1 MTHVGPLTGLPAELG
16 LDAAIGQFLVAAAFV
31 LGAFMLGVLAELALT
46 RALAGFA
53 SRTPGRLDDLLADA
67 FRGPIRL
74 FFTVIGVL
82 LALLVVDLP
91 ALVHRL
97 ASLLLDVAVMLVLV
111 IVAARLVGGLIF
123 VYGERSRLVGATRR
137 FLRRVA
143 VSAIYVIGFLF
154 ILDNVGISITPLL
167 TTLGLAGLAAALAF
181 QDTLA
186 NFFAGVYV
194 QADKPLDVGHRVR
207 FEDLKVE
214 GTVVDVGWRT
224 TKLRTAEGDILVIPN
239 TKVAAGVVI
248 DYDLPEPRTTLRL
261 PVRVARS
268 ADPRAVASLL
278 EEVARGVGDP
288 GVIGEP
294 RALFSPGFVAGAFEF
309 TLVLDAVDI
318 AAKERVAEELRFRVV
333 ERLRGAGVEMT

>member
-1 MTHVGPLTGLPAELG
+1 MTHVGPLTGLPADLG
-16 LDAAIGQFLVAAAFV
+16 LDRAFGQLLVAAAFV
-31 LGAFMLGVLAELALT
+31 LGFFVLGVLADVLLT

-53 SRTPGRLDDLLADA
+53 ARTHGKLDDVLAGA

-74 FFTVIGVL
+74 FFILVGL
-82 LALLVVDLP
+82 LLGLLVLDLP
-91 ALVHRL
+91 AWAHRA
-97 ASLLLDVAVMLVLV
+97 ASLLLDVAVMLVVV
-111 IVAARLVGGLIF
+111 IVAARLAGGLIL

-143 VSAIYVIGFLF
+143 VSAIYVVGFLF

-224 TKLRTAEGDILVIPN
+224 TKLRTREGDILVIPN
-239 TKVAAGVVI
+239 TKVAAGIVV
-248 DYDLPEPRTTLRL
+248 DHDLPEPRTTLRL
-261 PVRVARS
+261 PVKVARS
-268 ADPRAVASLL
+268 ADPRRVAALL
-278 EEVARGVGDP
+278 EETARSLGDAGMVGDP
-288 GVIGEP
+288 KA
-294 RALFSPGFVAGAFEF
+294 RFSPGFVADGFEF
-309 TLVLDAVDI
+309 TLTLEAVDVE
-318 AAKERVAEELRFRVV
+318 AKDRIAEELRYRVV
-333 ERLRGAGVEMT
+333 ERLRGAGVEMG

>member
-1 MTHVGPLTGLPAELG
+1 MTHVGPLTGLPGALG
-16 LDAAIGQFLVAAAFV
+16 LDSLLGHLLVAAAFV
-31 LGAFMLGVLAELALT
+31 LGGFVLGVVAEVLLT
-46 RALAGFA
+46 RALTGFA
-53 SRTPGRLDDLLADA
+53 ARTPGRLDDVLANA

-74 FFTVIGVL
+74 FVTLVGIL
-82 LALLVVDLP
+82 LGLLVLELP
-91 ALVHRL
+91 AWVHRL
-97 ASLLLDVAVMLVLV
+97 ASSLLDVAVLLVLV
-111 IVAARLVGGLIF
+111 VAAARVVGGLIL

-143 VSAIYVIGFLF
+143 VAAIYVVGFLF

-214 GTVVDVGWRT
+214 GTVLDVGWRT
-224 TKLRTAEGDILVIPN
+224 TKLRTAEGDVLVIPN
-239 TKVAAGVVI
+239 TKVASGVVV

-268 ADPRAVASLL
+268 ADPRRVAALL
-278 EEVARGVGDP
+278 EETARGLGDP
-288 GVIGEP
+288 GVVAEP
-294 RALFSPGFVAGAFEF
+294 EARFSPGFVGGAFEF
-309 TLVLDAVDI
+309 TLVVEAVDF
-318 AAKERVAEELRFRVV
+318 AARERVAEELRYRVV
-333 ERLRGAGVEMT
+333 ERLRAAGIEMT

>member
-1 MTHVGPLTGLPAELG
+1 MTHVGPLTGLPQDLG
-16 LDAAIGQFLVAAAFV
+16 LEAPAGPFLVAAALA
-31 LGAFMLGVLAELALT
+31 LGSFMLGVVAELLLT
-46 RALAGFA
+46 RALKSFA
-53 SRTPGRLDDLLADA
+53 ARTPGRLDDIVAEA

-74 FFTVIGVL
+74 IFTLVGALLGVL
-82 LALLVVDLP
+82 VLDAP
-91 ALVHRL
+91 AWAHAL
-97 ASLLLDVAVMLVLV
+97 ASVLLDVAVMLVLV
-111 IVAARLVGGLIF
+111 VVAARLVGSLIL

-143 VSAIYVIGFLF
+143 VAAIYLVGGLF
-154 ILDNVGISITPLL
+154 ILDNVGVSITPLL
-167 TTLGLAGLAAALAF
+167 TTLGLAGLAAALAL

-239 TKVAAGVVI
+239 TKVAAGVVV
-248 DYDLPEPRTTLRL
+248 DHDLPEPRTTLRL

-268 ADPRAVASLL
+268 ADPRRVAALL
-278 EEVARGVGDP
+278 EETARGLDDP
-288 GVIGEP
+288 GVTGAP
-294 RALFSPGFVAGAFEF
+294 QAFFAPGFVGGAFEF
-309 TLVLDAVDI
+309 TLVLDAVDV
-318 AAKERVAEELRFRVV
+318 AAKERVAQELRFRLV
-333 ERLRGAGVEMT
+333 ERLRTAGVEMA